1 MLLVPSSECASG
13 VSGDGAD
20 AACVCEAEA
29 PWLLLEVKPCP
40 RILLVRI

>member
-13 VSGDGAD
+13 FSGDGAD
-20 AACVCEAEA
+20 AACVYAAA